1 MAKPIVALIYDFD
14 KTLSPK
20 DMQEYSFLPGIRVEP
35 DRFWGLCADFAQ
47 DHQMDGV
54 LTYMYLMKK
63 MAQGELDLS
72 REKLRELG
80 RDVAFF
86 PGVETWFDRI
96 NAIGEQNGVTVEHY
110 IISSGLTEI
119 IQGSAIGGKFKA
131 VFAASFCYDA
141 AGQPVWP
148 STAVNY
154 TNKTQYLFRINK
166 GILDVTNDRDLN
178 AYTPEYMRRIPFTNM
193 IYVGDG
199 LTDVPCMK
207 MTKQKG
213 GYSIVVHAPDVNEMA
228 DDMLLQG
235 RVDFSVPADYSEG
248 SEIEQIV
255 TMLMRRILATHE
267 LSLAPRTADAD
278 GSAPARPQPA
288 AELPDAR
295 RSRRGSARINAK
307 QSASLH

>member
-1 MAKPIVALIYDFD
+1 MSRPIVALIYDFD

-35 DRFWGLCADFAQ
+35 DRFWGLCQDFAL

-80 RDVAFF
+80 RDVEFF

-96 NAIGEQNGVTVEHY
+96 NFIGAQNGVSVEHY

-119 IQGSAIGGKFKA
+119 IQGSAIGEKFKA

-178 AYTPEYMRRIPFTNM
+178 AFTPEYLRRIPFTNM
-193 IYVGDG
+193 IYIGDG

-213 GYSIVVHAPDVNEMA
+213 GYSIVVHAPGKTDTA

-235 RVDFSVPADYSEG
+235 RVDFSLEADYTQG
-248 SEIEQIV
+248 SEMEQTV

-267 LSLAPRTADAD
+267 LSQKHARQLQQAQQRRGAQQPLRI
-278 GSAPARPQPA
+278 PAREGLIEETP
-288 AELPDAR
+288 E
-295 RSRRGSARINAK
+295 
-307 QSASLH
+307 